1 MTELAGLGIAAFL
14 SATLLPG
21 SSEALLVS
29 LLLLGE
35 ESPAWL
41 LAFATFG
48 NVLGSLLNWYM
59 GAFFMSFQHKKW
71 FPISLQQID
80 KAQVWFSKYGIWSL
94 LFAWAPII
102 GDPLTLIAGMMRI
115 SLIPF
120 ILLVTIG
127 KFARYALITGIALA
141 WI

>member
-35 ESPAWL
+35 ESPASL
-41 LAFATFG
+41 LAIATFG
-48 NVLGSLLNWYM
+48 NVIGSLLNWYM